1 MEMCK
6 ENCDTCIEDKSC
18 CNGVYRTLDK
28 DGILLRLLF
37 ALELASLSCEGL
49 YDYIEDIDL

>member
-18 CNGVYRTLDK
+18 CNGVYRTLEK
-28 DGILLRLLF
+28 QLLGW
-37 ALELASLSCEGL
+37 ADSDDDCE
-49 YDYIEDIDL
+49 I